1 MPPIVIARHFEAS
14 VLEDNLHYLEGGCP
28 QGHSGVITD
37 HLAIRRTA
45 ASPLRQ
51 GARASW
57 PAFLAAQAL
66 DVEDQLDFRGL
77 LH

>member
-1 MPPIVIARHFEAS
+1 
-14 VLEDNLHYLEGGCP
+14 LK
-28 QGHSGVITD
+28 
-37 HLAIRRTA
+37 
-45 ASPLRQ
+45 Q